1 MEVAGANARSLQ
13 LKSGGDKK
21 RVDTKIGSSQI
32 REVRLVLS
40 SKLQDHLA
48 YPPRGMRAPRAA
60 AYVGVSPSTFLTL
73 VSDGLM
79 PKPKRVRG
87 MVLWDRFELDAAF
100 ESLGPEQRDEPKRRN
115 TFDTILGIDTT
126 DGERS

>member
-1 MEVAGANARSLQ
+1 
-13 LKSGGDKK
+13 
-21 RVDTKIGSSQI
+21 
-32 REVRLVLS
+32 
-40 SKLQDHLA
+40 
-48 YPPRGMRAPRAA
+48 MRAPRAA

-73 VSDGLM
+73 VSEGLM

-126 DGERS
+126 DGECS